1 MEVGVFVQLVE
12 SLGFPAVM
20 AVALLWLNRE
30 TVRRYEKLLNDF
42 RITIENNTAAI
53 NRLNTQKEK

>member
-1 MEVGVFVQLVE
+1 MEIGAFVQLVE

-30 TVRRYEKLLNDF
+30 TVRRYEKLLGEF
-42 RITIENNTAAI
+42 RVTIDNNTQAM
-53 NRLNTQKEK
+53 NRIIQQREK

>member
-1 MEVGVFVQLVE
+1 MEIGVLVQLVE

-53 NRLNTQKEK
+53 NRLNDQKVK

>member
-53 NRLNTQKEK
+53 NRLNNQKEK

>member
-30 TVRRYEKLLNDF
+30 TVKRYEKLLNDF

-53 NRLNTQKEK
+53 NRLNTHKEK

>member
-1 MEVGVFVQLVE
+1 MEIGVFVQLVE

-30 TVRRYEKLLNDF
+30 TVRRYEKLLSEF
-42 RITIENNTAAI
+42 RVTIDNNTQAM
-53 NRLNTQKEK
+53 NRIIQQREK

>member
-1 MEVGVFVQLVE
+1 MEIGVLVQLVE

-30 TVRRYEKLLNDF
+30 TVRRYEKLLGEF
-42 RITIENNTAAI
+42 RVTIDNNTQAM
-53 NRLNTQKEK
+53 NRIIQQREK

>member
-53 NRLNTQKEK
+53 NRLNTLKEK

>member
-53 NRLNTQKEK
+53 NRLNDQKVK

>member
-1 MEVGVFVQLVE
+1 MELGVLVE

-53 NRLNTQKEK
+53 NRLNTHKEK

>member
-42 RITIENNTAAI
+42 RITIDNNTAAI
-53 NRLNTQKEK
+53 NRLNKNGD

>member
-30 TVRRYEKLLNDF
+30 TVSRYEKLLNDF

-53 NRLNTQKEK
+53 NRLNKNGE

>member
-53 NRLNTQKEK
+53 NRLNKNGD

>member
-53 NRLNTQKEK
+53 NRLNTHKEK

>member
-1 MEVGVFVQLVE
+1 MEIGVLVQLVE

-30 TVRRYEKLLNDF
+30 TVRRYEKLLSEF
-42 RITIENNTAAI
+42 RVTIDNNTQAM
-53 NRLNTQKEK
+53 NRIIQQREK

>member
-1 MEVGVFVQLVE
+1 MEVGVFAQLVE

-30 TVRRYEKLLNDF
+30 TVRRYEKLLSEF
-42 RITIENNTAAI
+42 RVTIDNNTQAM
-53 NRLNTQKEK
+53 NRIIQQREN

>member
-20 AVALLWLNRE
+20 SVALLWLNRE

-53 NRLNTQKEK
+53 NRLNKKGD

>member
-1 MEVGVFVQLVE
+1 MDVGVFIQLVE

-42 RITIENNTAAI
+42 RITIENNTRAI
-53 NRLNTQKEK
+53 NRLTTHKEK

>member
-1 MEVGVFVQLVE
+1 MDIGVFTQLVE

-53 NRLNTQKEK
+53 NRLNAYKEK

>member
-1 MEVGVFVQLVE
+1 MEIGTFVQLVE

-30 TVRRYEKLLNDF
+30 TVRRYEKLLSEF
-42 RITIENNTAAI
+42 RVTIDNNTQAM
-53 NRLNTQKEK
+53 NRIIQQREK

>member
-42 RITIENNTAAI
+42 RITIENNTTAI
-53 NRLNTQKEK
+53 NRLNKNGE